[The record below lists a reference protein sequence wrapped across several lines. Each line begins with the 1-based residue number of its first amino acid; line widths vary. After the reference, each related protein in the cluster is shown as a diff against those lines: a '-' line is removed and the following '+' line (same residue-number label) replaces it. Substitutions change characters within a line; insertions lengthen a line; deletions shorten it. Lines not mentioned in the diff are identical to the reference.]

1 MSSAS
6 RLVNNIAFRPTLGY
20 LPSAKHF
27 HFNLTKCKILKRQ
40 CCQPLLLLRKTWD
53 KSAEISSALPF
64 STLIGSLDSLG
75 LGKFQLSSERIYC
88 CFCTKSANKS
98 PKNPLNLSDDAC
110 PQGIQGD
117 DCDNYKLWLHNCRRY
132 GLANCN
138 EQLQGIQS
146 GRKTLS
152 EVLEEQEKLIADIS
166 QQYRAANNHRNAH
179 DSFQGSQGKVS
190 SGPADDSSSYVHER
204 QDNVQGCQEYM
215 SAFPA
220 IDSPCPQGVQGYD
233 CAQYKLWLENC
244 HKIGLHDCME
254 QYSGYKAGRKTLAEI
269 FAEQDNMIRQSAT
282 YAYQISKIQQRSY
295 SSSAGNPKSP
305 SEATAKGEN
314 TETSAGGQL
323 TQRQKLQRAIKEYG
337 STVIV
342 FHITISL
349 MSLGFFYL
357 LVSSGI
363 DIVGLLTK
371 AGVGGSLLQNKLAA
385 GTGTFVVAY
394 AVHKVF
400 APVRIATTLTATPF
414 IVRYLRR
421 IGFLKVPKPKA

>member
-1 MSSAS
+1 MSSTF
-6 RLVNNIAFRPTLGY
+6 RLVNNVSNVAFRPHSHSSHFS
-20 LPSAKHF
+20 SAKHVYF
-27 HFNLTKCKILKRQ
+27 ILKRGFIGRQ
-40 CCQPLLLLRKTWD
+40 YLQQLLLRKDLD
-53 KSAEISSALPF
+53 KLAEFSSSALPF
-64 STLIGSLDSLG
+64 STLTCSPG
-75 LGKFQLSSERIYC
+75 LGKFHLLSGRIY
-88 CFCTKSANKS
+88 FCTKSADKD

-132 GLANCN
+132 GLENCN

-152 EVLEEQEKLIADIS
+152 EVIQEQEKVIAEIA
-166 QQYRAANNHRNAH
+166 QQYRAANSHHEAH
-179 DSFQGSQGKVS
+179 DSFQGSQGKVLS
-190 SGPADDSSSYVHER
+190 RPSDDTSSYVHER
-204 QDNVQGCQEYM
+204 QDNVQGCQEHM

-220 IDSPCPQGVQGYD
+220 IDTPCPQGVQGYD
-233 CAQYKLWLENC
+233 CARFKLWLENC
-244 HKIGLHDCME
+244 HKIGLNDCME
-254 QYSGYKAGRKTLAEI
+254 QYDGYKAGRKTLAEI

-282 YAYQISKIQQRSY
+282 YAHQISKIHQRSFST
-295 SSSAGNPKSP
+295 SSGSPKSP
-305 SEATAKGEN
+305 TEPSTKDEN
-314 TETSAGGQL
+314 TKTSIGDQL
-323 TQRQKLQRAIKEYG
+323 TQRQKLQRAVKEYG

-371 AGVGGSLLQNKLAA
+371 AGIGGSLLQNKLAA

-414 IVRYLRR
+414 IVRYLRH
-421 IGFLKVPKPKA
+421 IGFLKVPKP